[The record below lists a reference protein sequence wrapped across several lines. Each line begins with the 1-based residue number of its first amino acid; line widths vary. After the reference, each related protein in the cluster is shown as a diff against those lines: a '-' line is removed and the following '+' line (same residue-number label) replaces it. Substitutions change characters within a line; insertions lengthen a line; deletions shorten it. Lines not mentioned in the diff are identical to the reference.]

1 MACNYVNME
10 DMTLSAEIIGLGVM
24 IIVGLFLY
32 GVISGFQRHRSHRKN
47 DQQAEQTAKLL
58 NAVAYEEWE
67 KKRAAETG
75 KPLKKSKKATDFKQT
90 RN

>member
-1 MACNYVNME
+1 
-10 DMTLSAEIIGLGVM
+10 MTVSIEIIGLAVM
-24 IIVGLFLY
+24 IIVGFFLY
-32 GVISGFQRHRSHRKN
+32 GVISGFHRYGMNRKN
-47 DQQAEQTAKLL
+47 KQQAEHTAKLL

-75 KPLKKSKKATDFKQT
+75 KAPKKSKATDFKQT